1 MYIPNLKASTEQILE
16 EVAGERVMYIPNLK
30 WSVAAV
36 LEVVD
41 DTELVMVQKERYL
54 GVWHGDLYA
63 RVYDLTAHPSEGF
76 AMLLLSTSTVF
87 IADQTI
93 TQYVNS
99 LQDGIPEYDLTH

>member
-1 MYIPNLKASTEQILE
+1 MYIPNL
-16 EVAGERVMYIPNLK
+16 R
-30 WSVAAV
+30 WSAEAI

-54 GVWHGDLYA
+54 GVWYGDLYA
-63 RVYDLTAHPSEGF
+63 RVYDLKAHPSEGF
-76 AMLLLSTSTVF
+76 AMLLLPTSTVF